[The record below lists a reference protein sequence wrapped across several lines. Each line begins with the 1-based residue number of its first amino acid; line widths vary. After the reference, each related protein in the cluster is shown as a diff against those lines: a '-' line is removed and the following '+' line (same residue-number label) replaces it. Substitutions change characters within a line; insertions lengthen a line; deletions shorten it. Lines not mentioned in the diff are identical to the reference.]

1 MKELDFVKQ
10 ENQLINSISS
20 RGNLILQVVKLI
32 QNLLEGN
39 LKHQES
45 ITKNYSVFSKE
56 ISKIDI
62 CLKDRI
68 LQVTQNYSREM
79 IPRNEKT
86 KILMCKFSK
95 LKSEIEK
102 KFANFHKT
110 LKQKKKKIENLRENF
125 TKIQASKDDFLFQ
138 RWLASN
144 RQYMMEREMEF
155 QQELF
160 ALSSEIV
167 QLDSQILLEF
177 DQILQEIDLK
187 KIASPD
193 PWNPLEQYDSK
204 ARKFFFENL
213 EIVKHSVTERVA
225 FFDKKCKKMQL
236 FTKFGDKVYSFS
248 IVSSLDKQKMSEK
261 YNFRQELQTMMI
273 GTEKSKM
280 YYFEEKTP
288 KYTFV
293 LSKMRLISVGMEG
306 YIKITIPSLKWYK
319 KEEKLTLYFRD
330 LDEMKDFMET
340 FELRIPGSIMGSKGK
355 SKLSETET
363 EESLDNQEN
372 KDSFVSEKITERI
385 RQDSQNTLQ
394 NEALIS

>member
-1 MKELDFVKQ
+1 VK
-10 ENQLINSISS
+10 
-20 RGNLILQVVKLI
+20 
-32 QNLLEGN
+32 
-39 LKHQES
+39 
-45 ITKNYSVFSKE
+45 
-56 ISKIDI
+56 
-62 CLKDRI
+62 
-68 LQVTQNYSREM
+68 
-79 IPRNEKT
+79 
-86 KILMCKFSK
+86 
-95 LKSEIEK
+95 
-102 KFANFHKT
+102 
-110 LKQKKKKIENLRENF
+110 
-125 TKIQASKDDFLFQ
+125 
-138 RWLASN
+138 
-144 RQYMMEREMEF
+144 
-155 QQELF
+155 
-160 ALSSEIV
+160 
-167 QLDSQILLEF
+167 LDSQIILEF
-177 DQILQEIDLK
+177 NQILQEIDLK
-187 KIASPD
+187 KIVSPD

-204 ARKFFFENL
+204 ARKLFFENL
-213 EIVKHSVTERVA
+213 EILKHGVTERVA

-236 FTKFGDKVYSFS
+236 FTKFGDKVYSFP

-261 YNFRQELQTMMI
+261 YNFRQELQTMI

-288 KYTFV
+288 KYTFA

-340 FELRIPGSIMGSKGK
+340 FELRIPGSIIGSKGK

-363 EESLDNQEN
+363 ETEESLDDKEN